1 MHAILTN
8 QIADKSILTLSWR
21 RPLSY
26 RNQFI
31 DLPCKSLDWFLY
43 DNGFRHERVNDK
55 SIYTIAP
62 IYSNSY
68 QYSTA
73 FASENAGELWSK
85 WKH

>member
-8 QIADKSILTLSWR
+8 QIANKSILTLSWR
-21 RPLSY
+21 RLLSY

-31 DLPCKSLDWFLY
+31 DLLRKSMDWFLY
-43 DNGFRHERVNDK
+43 DNRLRHERVNDK
-55 SIYTIAP
+55 SIYTIVP

-73 FASENAGELWSK
+73 FASENTGELWSK